1 MLVVAG
7 ELWQA
12 IDTQRSA
19 LAALLADLT
28 ADEWAHPSLCTGWTI
43 RDVTG
48 HLLLQ
53 THPAEMLRLTR
64 DGLDDAIRR
73 SGIRVAGRCTTT
85 QLTNAVGGLSGTRR
99 RFPYATARSALVDV
113 VVHSFDIGV
122 ALNRPIAPPPQVTAE
137 AATEVWKHLPGLW
150 PRPPVTLKA
159 TDVLWQEGEGP
170 VVEAPIADILLTLT
184 GRATP

>member
-1 MLVVAG
+1 V
-7 ELWQA
+7 
-12 IDTQRSA
+12 
-19 LAALLADLT
+19 AALLADLT
-28 ADEWAHPSLCTGWTI
+28 
-43 RDVTG
+43 
-48 HLLLQ
+48 
-53 THPAEMLRLTR
+53 AEMLRLTR

-73 SGIRVAGRCTTT
+73 SGIRIAGRCTTT

-122 ALNRPIAPPPQVTAE
+122 ALNRPIAPPPQVTA
-137 AATEVWKHLPGLW
+137 VWKHLPGLW

-159 TDVLWQEGEGP
+159 TDVPWQKGEGP

-184 GRATP
+184 GRATL